1 MRKILTAFGWLIIAL
16 PAIMIFVAGIAIIG
30 FASSTPPRG
39 SIVATSEDRNA
50 NIVGYA
56 DSVKGSAYDLAQ
68 ARHACYS
75 KSKGWTWG
83 HETPNC
89 RHFVDS
95 VGENTKTRKMW
106 LSKILPLTDAE
117 KQRIRE
123 LVAPVANHVM
133 LTDRIR
139 LLDETEWEQ

>member
-1 MRKILTAFGWLIIAL
+1 MRKILTAFGWLVIVS
-16 PAIMIFVAGIAIIG
+16 PAIMIFVAGMAIIG
-30 FASSTPPRG
+30 FAFNTTPRESSVSP
-39 SIVATSEDRNA
+39 SADRNA
-50 NIVGYA
+50 NIVSYA

-75 KSKGWTWG
+75 KSKGWAWG

-95 VGENTKTRKMW
+95 VGETTKTRKIL

-117 KQRIRE
+117 KQQIRE
-123 LVAPVANHVM
+123 LVAPFAKHVM
-133 LTDRIR
+133 LTDGIKI
-139 LLDETEWEQ
+139 LDETEWEQ